1 MPLRSIAFL
10 LSFISGSTAAFVV
23 PVLGVLCYV
32 ALYHVYPES
41 AWWGKP
47 LKPLGIRYSF
57 VCGLCLLI
65 GTAMNLNRLRF
76 GRRFFHPLEWLL
88 LGLFGC
94 MFLSA
99 ALLPEWNARTEEHM
113 DKMSKVFLFTLLMSH
128 VLVSKR
134 QLWQFAV
141 LLTAM
146 ALYLGHEAKTAPP
159 GAFTGSRL
167 DGIGGPDFQES
178 AGLAIHLFA
187 LLPFVAI
194 VFKDKKVWLKVLA
207 LLAAGYSLN
216 AILLCRARSAFLAAI
231 VAGIMAVWYVPRRH
245 RQWLVVVLLLGT
257 TGGIVLS
264 DNWFWERMVT
274 IFSSAAERDASAAS
288 RLIIWGGALRMVR
301 EHPWGVGVGR
311 FRDMIGQYI
320 DDPSYAYRDAHNTF
334 VICATE
340 IGLPGLLTYG
350 AALVVSW
357 ITLSRLARRVPQAVM
372 NHDLLEM
379 LIYAN
384 RLALIVY
391 VVSGL
396 FVSRF
401 YVEGF
406 WWFVV
411 LPVCLQRA
419 VDNEIRVES
428 EEAFV
433 LQARLTMEMNPAP
446 GWFLPNHSPTP
457 IR

>member
-10 LSFISGSTAAFVV
+10 LSFIGSSTAAFVV
-23 PVLGVLCYV
+23 PVLGVLFYV
-32 ALYHVYPES
+32 ALYHLYPES

-47 LKPLGIRYSF
+47 LRPLGIRYSF

-65 GTAMNLNRLRF
+65 GTALNLNRLRF
-76 GRRFFHPLEWLL
+76 GQRFFHPVEWLL
-88 LGLFGC
+88 LALFGC

-99 ALLPEWNARTEEHM
+99 AILPEWNARTEEHM
-113 DKMSKVFLFTLLMSH
+113 DKMSKVFLFTFLMSH
-128 VLVSKR
+128 VLVSR
-134 QLWQFAV
+134 NQLWQFAV
-141 LLTAM
+141 LLTAVS
-146 ALYLGHEAKTAPP
+146 LYLGHEAKTAPP

-187 LLPFVAI
+187 LLPFVAV
-194 VFKDKKVWLKVLA
+194 VFKARKLWLKGLA
-207 LLAAGYSLN
+207 FLAACYSMN

-231 VAGIMAVWYVPRRH
+231 VGGLMALWYIPRRH
-245 RQWLVVVLLLGT
+245 RRWVVVVLLLGT
-257 TGGIVLS
+257 AGGIILS

-274 IFSSAAERDASAAS
+274 IFSSAEERDASAAS
-288 RLIIWGGALRMVR
+288 RLIIWQGALKMVR
-301 EHPWGVGVGR
+301 EYPWGVGVGR
-311 FRDMIGQYI
+311 FRDMIGRYI
-320 DDPSYAYRDAHNTF
+320 DDPSFAYRDAHNSF

-340 IGLPGLLTYG
+340 IGVPGLLAYT
-350 AALVVSW
+350 AVLTASW
-357 ITLSRLARRVPQAVM
+357 ITLSRLAQRVPRTVV
-372 NHDLLEM
+372 NGDLFEM
-379 LIYAN
+379 LIFAN

-391 VVSGL
+391 VVSGF

-406 WWFVV
+406 WWFVA

-419 VDNEIRVES
+419 VENEIRVER

-433 LQARLTMEMNPAP
+433 LQARLNMEMNPAP
-446 GWFLPNHSPTP
+446 GWLMPPHVPAP
-457 IR
+457 AR